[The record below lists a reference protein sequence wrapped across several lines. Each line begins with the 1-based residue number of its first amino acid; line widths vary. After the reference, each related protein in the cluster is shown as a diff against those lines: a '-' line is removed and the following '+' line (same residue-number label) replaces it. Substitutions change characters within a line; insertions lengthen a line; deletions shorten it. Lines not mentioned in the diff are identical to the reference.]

1 MGCSEVKHSSYFYVL
16 KIDFFLFPIGQS
28 HIQCYNK
35 IIAET
40 YGREG
45 RTYGKNKK
53 LVGNPAGFYSGRE

>member
-16 KIDFFLFPIGQS
+16 KIDFFFVSNRQS

-45 RTYGKNKK
+45 KTYEKNKTC
-53 LVGNPAGFYSGRE
+53 GNPAGFYSGRE